1 MRWCGRL
8 RHCPHPLFYDQG
20 EALNENWTDE
30 PDGGHALAV
39 IFGHAAALAQSL
51 TGKVS

>member
-8 RHCPHPLFYDQG
+8 RHRSHLLFYHRV

-30 PDGGHALAV
+30 PDGGDRDIFSHAP
-39 IFGHAAALAQSL
+39 ALAQSL